1 MGKKMDLGNLDVFL
15 VEPSKPQFRI
25 ISDSLRRFGIRH
37 ITQYTSAGAA
47 LAAMADKA
55 PDLVISAMH
64 LPDISGTDL
73 VIRMRNE
80 DALRDLGFILISSET
95 SVRYLEPIRQAG
107 VIAIL
112 PKPFAENQLKRALYT
127 TLDYL
132 EPENIN
138 LENHDVED
146 ITVLVVDDSVTARHY
161 IKRSLQAMGI
171 HKISE
176 AVSGKDAIALID
188 KHYYD
193 LIVTDYNMPVMDGY
207 ELIQYIREDSNQS
220 GIPVLMITSENDI
233 ERLAAIEQAGVSALC
248 DKPFEMDTIRSL
260 IQHIMN

>member
-1 MGKKMDLGNLDVFL
+1 MVKTMSLGDLDVFL
-15 VEPSKPQFRI
+15 VEPSNTQFRI
-25 ISDSLRRFGIRH
+25 ISDYLRRFGLRH
-37 ITQYTSAGAA
+37 ITHHKNAETA
-47 LAAMADKA
+47 LAAMADKI

-64 LPDISGTDL
+64 LPDISGADL
-73 VIRMRNE
+73 VMKMRNE
-80 DALRDLGFILISSET
+80 KNLRDIGFILISSET

-112 PKPFAENQLKRALYT
+112 PKPFAEQQLKRALYT

-138 LENHDVED
+138 LKNHDVED
-146 ITVLVVDDSVTARHY
+146 LSILVVDDSTTARHY

-171 HKISE
+171 SGISE
-176 AVSGKDAIALID
+176 AVSGKDAIGLID
-188 KHYYD
+188 KNYYD
-193 LIVTDYNMPVMDGY
+193 LIVTDYNMPVMDGF

-220 GIPVLMITSENDI
+220 SIPVLMITSEDNI

-248 DKPFEMDTIRSL
+248 DKPFEMNTIRNL
-260 IQHIMN
+260 IQHIMT